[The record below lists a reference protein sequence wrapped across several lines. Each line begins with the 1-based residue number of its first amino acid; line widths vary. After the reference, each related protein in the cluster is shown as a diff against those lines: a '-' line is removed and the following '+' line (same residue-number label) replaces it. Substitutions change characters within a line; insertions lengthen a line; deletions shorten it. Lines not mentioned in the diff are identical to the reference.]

1 MTGDMTSREKMLL
14 LCYFVAQNSIWITS
28 FGWMAS
34 YVVERGITGPQDYLL
49 IAILPAWTTFLGLVS
64 QPLYAPITD
73 VAGSRWGRRR
83 LYIVLGGLFAAIW
96 FALIPW
102 FTNYVWVFLILGLSA
117 LSINLAEVSYLAF
130 FRDKVTLR
138 SRGIISGG
146 MVALSFLG
154 TIPLVVG
161 LVGYDIFGLPEFL
174 SMPFLLAGL
183 FTAFWTMPIIFL
195 REMPMKKTTT
205 FRERFRI
212 TVEGFREVRQ
222 NIDLQRIC
230 IVRLLQ
236 AIAVGIVV
244 PFALLYLQQ
253 EIGIPA
259 DIGGLVNGLVLI
271 LPFILCLPL
280 GIYADRKGRRPVLG
294 LGSVSLL
301 ISMLLLFL
309 NGITLRSFP
318 IAMAGFGFM
327 GISLTTFDF
336 ITRIYVADISPQ
348 GKEALYFATSNFFNT
363 LPFPLGIF
371 FGGITSEFYQTLRYL
386 PLLVIVVAI
395 LLIIYSVIMRETL
408 KPKSPQN

>member
-1 MTGDMTSREKMLL
+1 MLL
-14 LCYFVAQNSIWITS
+14 LSYFVAQNSIWITA
-28 FGWMAS
+28 FGWMAT
-34 YVVERGITGPQDYLL
+34 YVVGRGITGPQDYLL
-49 IAILPAWTTFLGLVS
+49 IAILPAWSTFLGLVS

-83 LYIVLGGLFAAIW
+83 FYIVIGGLFAAIW
-96 FALIPW
+96 FVFIPW
-102 FTNYVWVFLILGLSA
+102 FANYLWVFVIFGLCA

-161 LVGYDIFGLPEFL
+161 LIGFDILGLPEFL
-174 SMPFLLAGL
+174 SLPFLLAGL
-183 FTAFWTMPIIFL
+183 FTAFWSIPIIFL
-195 REMPMKKTTT
+195 REMPMKKSTSIK
-205 FRERFRI
+205 ERFRI
-212 TVEGFREVRQ
+212 TVEGFREVRH
-222 NIDLQRIC
+222 NIDFQRIC
-230 IVRLLQ
+230 IVRLLH

-244 PFALLYLQQ
+244 PFALLYLEQ
-253 EIGIPA
+253 EIGIPT
-259 DIGGLVNGLVLI
+259 DIGGLVNGLVLL

-280 GIYADRKGRRPVLG
+280 GIYADRRGRRPVLG
-294 LGSVSLL
+294 VGSVSLL
-301 ISMLLLFL
+301 ISMLLLFI

-327 GISLTTFDF
+327 GISMTTFDF

-363 LPFPLGIF
+363 IPFPMGIF
-371 FGGITSEFYQTLRYL
+371 FGGLTSEIYQSLRYL
-386 PLLVIVVAI
+386 PLLVMVVAI
-395 LLIIYSVIMRETL
+395 LLIILTVIMRETL
-408 KPKSPQN
+408 KPKPPKNPG